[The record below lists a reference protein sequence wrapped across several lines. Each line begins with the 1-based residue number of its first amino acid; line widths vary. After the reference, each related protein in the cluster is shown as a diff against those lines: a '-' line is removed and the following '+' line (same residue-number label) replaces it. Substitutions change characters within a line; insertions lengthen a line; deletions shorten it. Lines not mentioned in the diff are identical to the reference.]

1 MQKEYL
7 RMLNDPE
14 FAEII
19 ELSEEEIDSQYK
31 LKKVMEKELKI
42 YVSKK
47 GKVYYEH
54 DSVMDLVKRHDK
66 LVDKINERN
75 NYGK

>member
-1 MQKEYL
+1 MQEL
-7 RMLNDPE
+7 LNDPE

-19 ELSEEEIDSQYK
+19 EIETAKIENLYK
-31 LKKVMEKELKI
+31 YKKVKHSDLKI

>member
-1 MQKEYL
+1 MQEEYL
-7 RMLNDPE
+7 KMLNDPE

-19 ELSEEEIDSQYK
+19 ELSEKEIDNQYK
-31 LKKVMEKELKI
+31 LKKVMDKELKI

-54 DSVMDLVKRHDK
+54 DSVMDLVRRHYE

>member
-1 MQKEYL
+1 MQEEYL
-7 RMLNDPE
+7 KMLNDPE

-19 ELSEEEIDSQYK
+19 ELSEKEIDNQYK
-31 LKKVMEKELKI
+31 LKKVMDKELKI

-54 DSVMDLVKRHDK
+54 DSVMDLVRRHDE
-66 LVDKINERN
+66 LVDKINERS
-75 NYGK
+75 K